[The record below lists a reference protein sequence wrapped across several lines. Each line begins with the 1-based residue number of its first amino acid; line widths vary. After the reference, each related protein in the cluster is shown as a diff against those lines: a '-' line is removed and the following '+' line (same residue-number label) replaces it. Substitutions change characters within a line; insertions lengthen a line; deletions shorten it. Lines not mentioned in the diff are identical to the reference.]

1 MSFNP
6 FEEAPAA
13 PGSSGGCPEG
23 FEAFGAVCY
32 HFGDHSSYVSASASC
47 MKYNAM
53 LASVNDRNIDYLVT
67 MVAEKSGNDVWVGDS
82 NVRGRPVKRTAKSCP
97 MMKGSGP
104 DQKVMA
110 ADCTS
115 ANPFIC
121 EFQPGRPPMMP
132 GGGGFGGGYAP
143 APAPYA
149 PPAAPYPGPAGYG
162 PPAAAA
168 PYNPYPPATS
178 GGYGPPAAAP
188 YPPPAGSQPETFPNY
203 GLPDAVAAAPTDSP
217 DPPVPDVEPEPEP
230 VNKTSKALV
239 PIMIILL
246 ICLAF
251 FAYKYWKKNFSGK
264 PSKSIIQA
272 KRPSNEDGARLQ
284 PNNPNEIPWNPP
296 QSFENPVFQQEQEQH
311 ASRAASHEQ
320 HHEMEQFRPPSYES
334 SQVPAGMTMDDPR
347 DHHKNISRSKSG
359 RSRGGRYNEKD
370 YSVGA
375 DSGQPTPANR
385 RRDESEFELA
395 EGLPA
400 NEWGRG
406 DVFNQMLSP
415 ETGGPPN
422 SMTWQRDYRQQFH
435 DQEKGYDPNKVY
447 ELQAFDSRDSY
458 DPHLPDVV
466 QHQPPEFTDPTA
478 RQTYGRRESNVMPSR
493 PPPPERI
500 RSVREDMMK
509 ARTMLPDAPK
519 GNGVEENRADAPQY
533 RAAPPRPGEAVIRN
547 VPSMHQ
553 PGQGEQK
560 DKLWAAAFHSLVTG
574 EELPNETAENFKS
587 MQNPAENPLR
597 ANESRE
603 SGGTNEDIPRAYGQ
617 NNENIEIMKMDSF
630 EIGRNVEQVSAH
642 NLRDVPDSGPKSIP
656 VPVTQIPLGRE
667 ARMQNLT
674 LRDLDQALKEY
685 KVENEDGVEFTQ
697 IDLKVPEIG
706 RPADYNE
713 GEIFD
718 DLDSDDDELDV
729 GARVAK
735 PETTD
740 QFRKSQIMNLKSQ

>member
-1 MSFNP
+1 
-6 FEEAPAA
+6 
-13 PGSSGGCPEG
+13 
-23 FEAFGAVCY
+23 
-32 HFGDHSSYVSASASC
+32 
-47 MKYNAM
+47 
-53 LASVNDRNIDYLVT
+53 

-121 EFQPGRPPMMP
+121 EFQPGRQPMMP

-284 PNNPNEIPWNPP
+284 PNTPNEIPWNPP

-375 DSGQPTPANR
+375 ESGQPTPSNR

-406 DVFNQMLSP
+406 DVFNQMISP

-435 DQEKGYDPNKVY
+435 DQEKGYDPNK
-447 ELQAFDSRDSY
+447 
-458 DPHLPDVV
+458 
-466 QHQPPEFTDPTA
+466 
-478 RQTYGRRESNVMPSR
+478 G
-493 PPPPERI
+493 
-500 RSVREDMMK
+500 
-509 ARTMLPDAPK
+509 
-519 GNGVEENRADAPQY
+519 
-533 RAAPPRPGEAVIRN
+533 
-547 VPSMHQ
+547 
-553 PGQGEQK
+553 
-560 DKLWAAAFHSLVTG
+560 
-574 EELPNETAENFKS
+574 
-587 MQNPAENPLR
+587 
-597 ANESRE
+597 
-603 SGGTNEDIPRAYGQ
+603 
-617 NNENIEIMKMDSF
+617 
-630 EIGRNVEQVSAH
+630 
-642 NLRDVPDSGPKSIP
+642 
-656 VPVTQIPLGRE
+656 
-667 ARMQNLT
+667 
-674 LRDLDQALKEY
+674 
-685 KVENEDGVEFTQ
+685 
-697 IDLKVPEIG
+697 
-706 RPADYNE
+706 
-713 GEIFD
+713 
-718 DLDSDDDELDV
+718 
-729 GARVAK
+729 
-735 PETTD
+735 
-740 QFRKSQIMNLKSQ
+740 